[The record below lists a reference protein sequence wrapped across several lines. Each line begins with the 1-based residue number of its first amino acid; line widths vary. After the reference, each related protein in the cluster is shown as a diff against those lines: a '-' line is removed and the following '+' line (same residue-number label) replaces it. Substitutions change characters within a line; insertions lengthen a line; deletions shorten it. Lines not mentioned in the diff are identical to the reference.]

1 MVVECSN
8 NHQFSNVSD
17 IDTSFIISV
26 PLAGGVLSLFM
37 VMILAYYRVLSQPKC
52 SQAEEEELQS
62 EREKLSSHSQ
72 ALKEQP
78 QEKLEIERKISTH
91 ILSIA
96 ESIQEGAESFL
107 KTEYQFMFV
116 FVVIML
122 VIVGFATDEWE
133 ETVPSFILGAFL
145 SGSCG
150 WIGMSIAVQAN
161 VRTAHAA
168 RTGLN
173 EALKVAFSSGAVMGL
188 GVTGAGI
195 MGLVIL
201 YGIIEGVYQDETR
214 YLAGFGF
221 GASAIALFARVGGG
235 IYTKAADVGADLVG
249 KVEQDI
255 PEDDPR
261 NPATIAD
268 NVGDVAGMGADL
280 FESFVGSII
289 ASIQLADQQ

>member
-1 MVVECSN
+1 MV
-8 NHQFSNVSD
+8 
-17 IDTSFIISV
+17 I
-26 PLAGGVLSLFM
+26 
-37 VMILAYYRVLSQPKC
+37 ILAYYRVLYQPKC
-52 SQAEEEELQS
+52 SKAEEEELKSMKDKMETHAQ
-62 EREKLSSHSQ
+62 H
-72 ALKEQP
+72 LKEQQ
-78 QEKLEIERKISTH
+78 QEKLDLERKISTH

-96 ESIQEGAESFL
+96 DAIQIGAESFL
-107 KTEYQFMFV
+107 TTEYKFMTLFV
-116 FVVIML
+116 IAML
-122 VIVGFATDEWE
+122 VIVGLATDEWE
-133 ETVPSFILGAFL
+133 DTVPSFILGAFL
-145 SGSCG
+145 SAGCG

-168 RTGLN
+168 RQGLN

-188 GVTGAGI
+188 GVTGFGI
-195 MGLVIL
+195 VGLVVL
-201 YGIIEGVYQDETR
+201 YGIIEGVYQSETR

-268 NVGDVAGMGADL
+268 NVGDNVGDCAGQCADT
-280 FESFVGSII
+280 FESIAAEI
-289 ASIQLADQQ
+289 MASIQLSQSFALKYYSSSVETDEAELIAA